1 MLAVNRCILPSRM
14 DSSCAMNYCYSLF
27 AYIIVYYCG
36 SNHTELMTAYG
47 LILALVLPCCS
58 SMLCSVAQADLI
70 GSNHTELMRA
80 CGLILALVVL
90 CYSSRFGNLEPHRPD
105 ATLFL

>member
-1 MLAVNRCILPSRM
+1 MYILPSRM
-14 DSSCAMNYCYSLF
+14 DSSCAMNYCYLLF

-58 SMLCSVAQADLI
+58 S
-70 GSNHTELMRA
+70 
-80 CGLILALVVL
+80 
-90 CYSSRFGNLEPHRPD
+90 RFDRVEPHRTHASLWPD
-105 ATLFL
+105 TCSSSAMLLKQVR